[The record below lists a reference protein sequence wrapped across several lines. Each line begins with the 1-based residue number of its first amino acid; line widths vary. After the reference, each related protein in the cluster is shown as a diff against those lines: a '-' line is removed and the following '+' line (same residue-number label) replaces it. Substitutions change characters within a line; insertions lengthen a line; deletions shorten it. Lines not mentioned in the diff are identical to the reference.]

1 MYLNSQETWLP
12 GQRNRCSRCHKNM
25 MMKWLQV
32 IATVVLIHRTQSV
45 TAESQHLVNDAL
57 GASSRFLSVLK
68 MFSSY
73 FFEHV
78 LHGARC
84 WRTCRKANCMSNSG
98 NVVLSVSYYIIP
110 WEQVIVRLRF
120 RSFISSKKHHHCP
133 VDIQPANEG
142 CSPTPWGAGRTLPT
156 LNH

>member
-12 GQRNRCSRCHKNM
+12 GQRNRCSRCHKSM

-32 IATVVLIHRTQSV
+32 IATVVLI
-45 TAESQHLVNDAL
+45 TAESQHLVNDVL
-57 GASSRFLSVLK
+57 GTSSRSLSVLK

-73 FFEHV
+73 FLSMSFMV
-78 LHGARC
+78 ARC

-120 RSFISSKKHHHCP
+120 MSFISSKKHHHCP

-142 CSPTPWGAGRTLPT
+142 CSPTPWGAGRPLPT